1 MTGPMAP
8 SELGAWQTQEFP
20 EAVWTAFNTL
30 IARRWNGS
38 AATFRQDDVVKAIV
52 EASDTLTSDV
62 IRERG
67 YLNVE
72 EAYRAK
78 GWRVTYDKPG
88 FNESYHPT
96 FTFRRASA

>member
-1 MTGPMAP
+1 MPGPMAP

-20 EAVWTAFNTL
+20 EEVWTAFNKL

-38 AATFRQDDVVKAIV
+38 MAIFRQDEVVKAIV
-52 EASDTLTSDV
+52 DESNTLTSDV
-62 IRERG
+62 IFERG

-72 EAYRAK
+72 EAYEAQ

-88 FNESYHPT
+88 FNETYHPT
-96 FTFRRASA
+96 FTFRRTSA